1 MNNRVSGCD
10 NKLIINQKSL
20 ILENIIFLHLTFLG
34 MADAGDN
41 EAVAALI
48 ISSFLIV
55 TLMAWVTG
63 IGAGNDFGGSIGC
76 GCCSSVIL
84 IVIFGVVGIVK

>member
-1 MNNRVSGCD
+1 
-10 NKLIINQKSL
+10 
-20 ILENIIFLHLTFLG
+20 

-41 EAVAALI
+41 EVVAVAALI

-55 TLMAWVTG
+55 TLIAWVTG